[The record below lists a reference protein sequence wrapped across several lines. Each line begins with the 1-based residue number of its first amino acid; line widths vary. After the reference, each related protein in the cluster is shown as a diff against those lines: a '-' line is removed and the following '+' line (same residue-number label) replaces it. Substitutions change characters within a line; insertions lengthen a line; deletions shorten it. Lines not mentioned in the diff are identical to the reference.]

1 MKYTKLALSR
11 VLSRGALVAL
21 AVGCAAA
28 ANARTEVLRWQHP
41 NPTAVAGF
49 RVLVGNAS
57 GSYQT
62 TLDVGLP
69 TPSGGVY
76 SYSLQVPDP
85 NTVFVVVSAYGP
97 TGNESPRSNENRL
110 LGLLGTPGQPTVAP

>member
-1 MKYTKLALSR
+1 MKNTKLSR
-11 VLSRGALVAL
+11 FVSRASVVAL
-21 AVGCAAA
+21 ALGCAAA
-28 ANARTEVLRWQHP
+28 ASARTEVLRWQHP
-41 NPTAVAGF
+41 NPTAVTGF

-69 TPSGGVY
+69 TASGGVY

-85 NTVFVVVSAYGP
+85 NTVYVVVRAYGA
-97 TGNESPRSNENRL
+97 TGNESPPSNENRL